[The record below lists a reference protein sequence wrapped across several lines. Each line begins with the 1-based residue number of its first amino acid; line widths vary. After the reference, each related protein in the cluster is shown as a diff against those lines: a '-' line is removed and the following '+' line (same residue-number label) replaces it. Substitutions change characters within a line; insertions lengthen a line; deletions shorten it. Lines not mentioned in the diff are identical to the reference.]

1 MTNPSI
7 RAASGR
13 TQVAA
18 LLALAALL
26 ASCSEQPRLDEAIP
40 SAPTAAAAPLAPQIY
55 FGAQF
60 CEECIAASD
69 QPPVQAF

>member
-7 RAASGR
+7 FVASGR
-13 TQVAA
+13 ARGAA
-18 LLALAALL
+18 LLAWGALL
-26 ASCSEQPRLDEAIP
+26 ASCGEQSQPPAGPRFV
-40 SAPTAAAAPLAPQIY
+40 PTAAVAPAPSQAY

>member
-7 RAASGR
+7 RAA
-13 TQVAA
+13 
-18 LLALAALL
+18 LLAGAALL
-26 ASCSEQPRLDEAIP
+26 ASCGNQPRPDAAP
-40 SAPTAAAAPLAPQIY
+40 RSPPTAAVAPLVSQVY

-60 CEECIAASD
+60 CEECIPASD